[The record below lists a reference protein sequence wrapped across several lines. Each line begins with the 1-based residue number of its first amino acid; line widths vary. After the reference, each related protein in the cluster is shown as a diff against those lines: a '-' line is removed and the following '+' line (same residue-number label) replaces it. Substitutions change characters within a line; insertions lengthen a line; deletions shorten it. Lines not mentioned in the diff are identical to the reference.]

1 MPIRFPPLLTSNLSG
16 FQRFLL
22 LLEFPVVAILVAS
35 GMVSSRWLPA
45 APVGAV
51 LFWLIRWLITGQ
63 LHKRTSADWG
73 VVVLLLVLP
82 VTLLVTLSPHTTL
95 PQVLRLLGGTALFYA
110 VIHWTDSP
118 FRLRWLGVAAST
130 AGIALA
136 LSALVMVEWPLAK
149 LLLPAGLYQ
158 HFILL
163 VSDTVNPNVMAGSLV
178 LLAPLPLS
186 ALLFAW
192 REQHWIERLLSLLF
206 AAVMVGVLVLTQS
219 RSAWLAFAACLVV
232 LVALRWRWG
241 WLAIAMAVAAAV
253 LGIERFGAARLL
265 EALLTGGSI
274 AGAEGRIEIWLRAL
288 FMIRDFPF
296 TGIGM
301 GDFGHVADTFYPFY
315 IYQAGRIFH
324 AHNLF
329 LQIAVDLGIPGLIAW
344 LWLLFSATSAAWRTY
359 RFGQRSGLRW
369 MTGLGAGLLLSQLAL
384 VVHGLTDAVTWG
396 MVRSAPL
403 VWFIWGLAVASA
415 NLVVVSQH
423 AKQFPDSTTAP

>member
-1 MPIRFPPLLTSNLSG
+1 LSG

-22 LLEFPVVAILVAS
+22 LLEFPVIAILVVA

-45 APVGAV
+45 ALVGGV
-51 LFWLIRWLITGQ
+51 LFWLIRWLLTGQ
-63 LHKRTSADWG
+63 FYKRNPTDWG
-73 VVVLLLVLP
+73 LAVLLLTLP
-82 VTLLVTLSPHTTL
+82 VTLWVTLLPQTTL
-95 PQVLRLLGGTALFYA
+95 TQVLRLLGGIALFYA
-110 VIHWTDSP
+110 VTDWVDSP
-118 FRLRWLGVAAST
+118 FRLRRLAIAAGA
-130 AGIALA
+130 AGLVLA
-136 LSALVMVEWPLAK
+136 LSAIVMVEWPLTK
-149 LLLPAGLYQ
+149 HLLPAGLYQ

-241 WLAIAMAVAAAV
+241 WLVIAFAMVVAV

-265 EALLTGGSI
+265 EALLAGGTI

-315 IYQAGRIFH
+315 IYQTGVIPH

-329 LQIAVDLGIPGLIAW
+329 LQIAVDLGLPGLIAW
-344 LWLLFSATSAAWRTY
+344 LWLLFIATAAAWRTY
-359 RFGQRSGLRW
+359 RFGQRSGARW
-369 MTGLGAGLLLSQLAL
+369 MIGLGAGLLLSQLAL
-384 VVHGLTDAVTWG
+384 VLHGLTEAVTWG
-396 MVRSAPL
+396 MVRSAPI
-403 VWFIWGLAVASA
+403 VWFMWGLAVASA
-415 NLVVVSQH
+415 NLVEMSQRV
-423 AKQFPDSTTAP
+423 KQVPDPITDP